1 MLYAGL
7 KGIPSKM
14 RRAAVQQLAEL
25 VELDGDAFIRTGSL
39 LSGGMKRRL
48 SIAIA
53 LIGRPSVL
61 FLDEPTTGIDPESR
75 HEIWKIIDSVKK
87 SGTQSIVV
95 TTHSMEEADT
105 LCTKIGI
112 LAGGNLKCL
121 GKSSPSIDFLP

>member
-1 MLYAGL
+1 M
-7 KGIPSKM
+7 
-14 RRAAVQQLAEL
+14 QQLAEL

-121 GKSSPSIDFLP
+121 GKSSPSMDFLP